1 MGKQSSEKSIE
12 FKFSELEEVGKKVL
26 KRPILKPQIFIYFV
40 VNVKYLDFGKS
51 FWLVNKITFDNYLFI
66 L

>member
-51 FWLVNKITFDNYLFI
+51 F
-66 L
+66 